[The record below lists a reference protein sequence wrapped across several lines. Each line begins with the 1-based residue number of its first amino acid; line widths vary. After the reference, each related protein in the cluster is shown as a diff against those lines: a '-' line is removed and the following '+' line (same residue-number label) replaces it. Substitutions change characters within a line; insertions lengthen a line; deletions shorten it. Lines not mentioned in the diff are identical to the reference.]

1 MKGIIYAVREKEIE
15 LAKTIEGIDLLND
28 FIHVAHIY
36 KELWKPSSFLEHNR
50 LHLHTWLNKLQK
62 REKKLCLIFNYQSWS
77 KKGIRG

>member
-62 REKKLCLIFNYQSWS
+62 RKKKTLFDIQLS
-77 KKGIRG
+77 KLVKEGN